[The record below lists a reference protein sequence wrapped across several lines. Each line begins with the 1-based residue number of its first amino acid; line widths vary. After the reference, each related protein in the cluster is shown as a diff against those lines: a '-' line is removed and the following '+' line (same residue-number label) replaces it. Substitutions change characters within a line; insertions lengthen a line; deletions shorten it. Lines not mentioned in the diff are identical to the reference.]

1 MYDTKIINIYGNEGS
16 GKSTIAS
23 YLFSELKER
32 NIECEL
38 VTEVAKD
45 FVWQEDNNSLSNQVL
60 VFGNQLMRLERL
72 IGKVEYIITD
82 APLLLQIGF
91 YKSKYLPGERA
102 FKKLVLAHYKR
113 FNNIDVALKSRKV
126 VSKTGRIDK
135 KVNAMKYITNH
146 EFDLKSR
153 CENKEEILEFVLT
166 KVNENKDTVYFK

>member
-1 MYDTKIINIYGNEGS
+1 MYNTKIINIYGNEGS

-23 YLFSELKER
+23 YLFSELKEKG
-32 NIECEL
+32 IECEL

-45 FVWQEDNNSLSNQVL
+45 LVWQEDNFSLNNQIS

-113 FNNIDVALKSRKV
+113 FNNIDIALKSRKV

>member
-1 MYDTKIINIYGNEGS
+1 MYNTKIINIYGNEGS

-23 YLFSELKER
+23 YLFSKLKEKG
-32 NIECEL
+32 IECEL

-45 FVWQEDNNSLSNQVL
+45 LVWQEDNFSLNNQIS

-113 FNNIDVALKSRKV
+113 FNNIDIALKSRKV

-166 KVNENKDTVYFK
+166 KVNENKDTAYFK